1 MKQEIEIISERGFSW
16 RRIISAHEGART
28 LAAGLECSISNY
40 FILRKIGIFKNIIV
54 FKTERDVALFGYGDE
69 CCAAM
74 LPRTTFE
81 GLTVAAP
88 QLFEEEKN
96 EY

>member
-16 RRIISAHEGART
+16 RRVISVHKGART
-28 LAAGLECSISNY
+28 LAAGLEYSISNF
-40 FILRKIGIFKNIIV
+40 FILRKIGVFKNIIV
-54 FKTERDVALFGYGDE
+54 FKTERAVALFGYGDE

-88 QLFEEEKN
+88 QLFEEEEK
-96 EY
+96 